1 MKTDHE
7 ILDEFVGKENTKRRR
22 SADQTILEYP
32 GRTAMGE
39 VLFHLH
45 THGELCDPEEI
56 VYREAD
62 IIRLLEFLG
71 YSVKFGDE

>member
-7 ILDEFVGKENTKRRR
+7 ILDEFVGKEKTKRRR
-22 SADQTILEYP
+22 SADQTIIDNP
-32 GRTAMGE
+32 GRTVMGE
-39 VLFHLH
+39 VLFQFH

-62 IIRLLEFLG
+62 MIRLLEFLG
-71 YSVKFGDE
+71 YEVKFGDE